1 MPIFGLR
8 IPARIGVMTWSR
20 RVSRDARE
28 ARWLAREAYLDSR
41 DDPDALE
48 SFAAR

>member
-8 IPARIGVMTWSR
+8 IPERIGVMTWSR

-28 ARWLAREAYLDSR
+28 ALWLALDAYLDSL
-41 DDPDALE
+41 DELDAFE
-48 SFAAR
+48 SFAA